1 MPRALNTEEKVAR
14 CVDHYDALLAGK
26 DGSRVALSQCP
37 MSHLH
42 VLVGRAGR
50 KKVSR
55 SFLASLEEQ
64 FAHRQIRT
72 FPPLSDPTLGRNTR
86 IHFYRESDPIT
97 NLRQRRQLFPEE
109 RQLEVFVASNH
120 LLIDYFAKDHLTFRG
135 RQYPL
140 DTGERLD
147 LLFERTTAPRE
158 LVGVE
163 LKNKYPGDGI
173 AGQAA
178 RYIDGLAKLGE
189 KRGIAN
195 TRLVII
201 TGQPDPIRERAVA
214 DIAHERGARV
224 EWLLYRVSLDLE
236 PTSLL
241 AAPET

>member
-1 MPRALNTEEKVAR
+1 MPRALTAAEKAER
-14 CVDHYDALLAGK
+14 CVDHYDRLLSKK

-42 VLVGRAGR
+42 VVLEIAGR
-50 KKVSR
+50 QKVSR
-55 SFLASLEEQ
+55 SFLTSLEER
-64 FAHRQIRT
+64 FARREIRT

-109 RQLEVFVASNH
+109 RQLEVFIASNH
-120 LLIDYFAKDHLTFRG
+120 LVIDYFSKEHLSLRG
-135 RQYPL
+135 RQFPL

-147 LLFERTTAPRE
+147 LLFERTSAPRE
-158 LVGVE
+158 LIGVE

-178 RYIDGLAKLGE
+178 RYIDGLARLGE

-201 TGQPDPIRERAVA
+201 TGQPDPVRERAVA
-214 DIAHERGARV
+214 DIARERGARV
-224 EWLLYRVSLDLE
+224 EWLLYSVNLDLE
-236 PTSLL
+236 PRDLL
-241 AAPET
+241 APQ